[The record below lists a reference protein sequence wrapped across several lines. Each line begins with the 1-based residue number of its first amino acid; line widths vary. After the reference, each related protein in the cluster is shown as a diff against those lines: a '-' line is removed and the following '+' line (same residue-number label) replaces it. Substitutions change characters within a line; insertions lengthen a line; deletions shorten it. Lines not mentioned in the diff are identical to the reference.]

1 MNNVLK
7 LQTLAI
13 ESDAELMEWSTIS
26 NHCGSKEIEK

>member
-13 ESDAELMEWSTIS
+13 DSDADLMEWSTIS
-26 NHCGSKEIEK
+26 NHC